1 MLGTICTGF
10 NPRPSSLTG
19 EPKRRHGNRRQW
31 WRFNPRPSSLTGEP
45 RIARDEDYI
54 EAMVSIRARH
64 R

>member
-1 MLGTICTGF
+1 MLGTICTG
-10 NPRPSSLTG
+10 
-19 EPKRRHGNRRQW
+19 
-31 WRFNPRPSSLTGEP
+31 FNPRPSSLTGEP